1 VKVWPVEPTEVELP
15 HARSLIVVDK
25 TVILSDGET
34 TRSRHV
40 YASSLPCRKGCPE
53 HFARLV
59 RGHWGGCENRNH
71 WVRDHVFGED
81 KTRSKNWRLNANL
94 ALLRMAA
101 LRVRTELLPDV
112 PWFQIVEKAQHKP
125 AFVYQPVA
133 NHRSK

>member
-1 VKVWPVEPTEVELP
+1 MKVWPVEPVEVELP
-15 HARSLIVVDK
+15 YARSLIVVDK
-25 TVILSDGET
+25 TVTFSDGET

-40 YASSLPCRKGCPE
+40 YVSSLPCCPGCAKR
-53 HFARLV
+53 FARLI

-101 LRVRTELLPDV
+101 LRVRTELLQDI
-112 PWFQIVEKAQHKP
+112 PWIQIAEKAQNKP
-125 AFVYQPVA
+125 AFVYQPIA
-133 NHRSK
+133 NHRVK